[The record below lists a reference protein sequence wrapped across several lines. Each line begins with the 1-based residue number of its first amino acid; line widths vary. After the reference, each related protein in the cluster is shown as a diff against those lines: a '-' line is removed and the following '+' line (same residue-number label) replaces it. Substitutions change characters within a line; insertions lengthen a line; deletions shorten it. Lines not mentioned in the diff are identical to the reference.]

1 MVRSFLSCFLFLFL
15 SISCLGGYVFHDI
28 IIAQA
33 SPSLT
38 PKYIVFC
45 SLLSIDSLIIL
56 FLSFLAVNSLII
68 LAYVSHGSKSE
79 VAYDVNRAAG
89 WEDVYL

>member
-1 MVRSFLSCFLFLFL
+1 MFFT
-15 SISCLGGYVFHDI
+15 I
-28 IIAQA
+28 
-33 SPSLT
+33 
-38 PKYIVFC
+38 
-45 SLLSIDSLIIL
+45 SLLLRLHLPSHQNTLCSVLCFRCLIIL